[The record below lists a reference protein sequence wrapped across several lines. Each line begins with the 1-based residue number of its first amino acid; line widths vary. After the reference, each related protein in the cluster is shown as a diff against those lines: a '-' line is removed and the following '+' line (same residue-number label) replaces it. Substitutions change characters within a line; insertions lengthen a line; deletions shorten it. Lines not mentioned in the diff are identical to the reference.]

1 VQVRVHEC
9 IFLTMHWIDWLVLG
23 STLIF
28 ITAYGVW
35 KTRHNKSTDDYLA
48 SGRSTPW
55 WAIGLSIMATQ
66 ASAITFISTP
76 GLGYSKGLGFVQ
88 FYFGLPIAMIIIAH
102 YFVPVFHRLKVY
114 TAYEYLEQR
123 FDKKTRYLAAFLF
136 LVQRGLAAG
145 ITIYAP
151 SIMLSKLLGWNLYF
165 NILAIGI
172 LVIIYTVSGG
182 TNAVTQT
189 HKQQMAV
196 IFLGMF
202 LAFGF
207 LLHYITQDIPFSRAM
222 DVARWTGKLNAIDLD
237 FDIETRYNIWSGVI
251 GGTFLM
257 LSYFGTDQSQVQ
269 RYLSGRSV
277 REIKTGLYFNAVLKI
292 PMQFFILFIGAM
304 VFVFY
309 QLHTPPIHF
318 DGEAVEQVRNSDA
331 SGQLLELEQEHAQLY
346 ERIREA
352 TLDDNAQGAAILAFQ
367 DEKVQISKKVD
378 ALVEESG
385 YVVKAK
391 ESDYVFITYV
401 LNYLPIGLIGLIMAV
416 LFSAA
421 MSSTSAELNA
431 LGSTALVDFYKQ
443 RKPEASDAQQLQRG
457 KLLTAF
463 YGVLA
468 IAFAISVNFLEN
480 LVEAVNILGSL
491 FYGTILGVFVVG
503 FFLKW
508 IRATPVFIAAIVA
521 ELVVISFFIFDKQID
536 ALLGYK
542 IEYLWYN
549 LIGCLLV
556 VLISWLLNLR
566 KSV

>member
-1 VQVRVHEC
+1 
-9 IFLTMHWIDWLVLG
+9 
-23 STLIF
+23 
-28 ITAYGVW
+28 
-35 KTRHNKSTDDYLA
+35 
-48 SGRSTPW
+48 
-55 WAIGLSIMATQ
+55 
-66 ASAITFISTP
+66 
-76 GLGYSKGLGFVQ
+76 
-88 FYFGLPIAMIIIAH
+88 
-102 YFVPVFHRLKVY
+102 
-114 TAYEYLEQR
+114 
-123 FDKKTRYLAAFLF
+123 
-136 LVQRGLAAG
+136 
-145 ITIYAP
+145 
-151 SIMLSKLLGWNLYF
+151 
-165 NILAIGI
+165 
-172 LVIIYTVSGG
+172 
-182 TNAVTQT
+182 
-189 HKQQMAV
+189 
-196 IFLGMF
+196 
-202 LAFGF
+202 
-207 LLHYITQDIPFSRAM
+207 
-222 DVARWTGKLNAIDLD
+222 
-237 FDIETRYNIWSGVI
+237 
-251 GGTFLM
+251 M

-318 DGEAVEQVRNSDA
+318 DGEAIEQVRNSEG
-331 SGQLLELEQEHAQLY
+331 SGQLVELEEEHAQLY
-346 ERIREA
+346 ERIRNA
-352 TLDDNAQGAAILAFQ
+352 TMDESTQGSTIAALQ
-367 DEKVQISKKVD
+367 KEKAVISKKVE
-378 ALVEESG
+378 ALVETSG

-401 LNYLPIGLIGLIMAV
+401 LRYLPIGLVGLIMAV

-443 RKPEASDAQQLQRG
+443 RRPDASDAEQLRRG

-508 IRATPVFIAAIVA
+508 IKATPVFIAAIVA
-521 ELVVISFFIFDKQID
+521 ELVVISFFIFDRQID

-556 VLISWLLNLR
+556 VLISWVLNFR